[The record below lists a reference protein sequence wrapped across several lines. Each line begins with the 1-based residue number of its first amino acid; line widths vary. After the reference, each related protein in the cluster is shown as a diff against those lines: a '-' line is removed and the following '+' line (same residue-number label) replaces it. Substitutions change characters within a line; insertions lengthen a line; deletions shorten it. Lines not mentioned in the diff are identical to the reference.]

1 MKSKNYPHPV
11 LRFKSGD
18 DLNDDFNKNSSF
30 DAEVSQQR
38 VVGLDYY
45 FDYHFQLT
53 DANLESLLAEE
64 KVCFAVK
71 LECSTTR
78 FRQVFA
84 FSELA
89 GSFSLP
95 STKLEQIVIMTTFLV
110 AKETIENYYSQ
121 NFNEDYE
128 DTKFKVFTG
137 DILAEG
143 PQFSFDIDKRTD
155 SLAKIPSI
163 FTIIQGNNKKM
174 PDVYFEREKI
184 VIMLNEA
191 DFKNYKLL
199 KAYHSQYNYL
209 APLSSSLFILPALVM
224 FLEGIRKEIENLNN
238 DRQNFD
244 DFISDKEETFR
255 WLKVI
260 NTNLKNH
267 KIDLFETNE
276 TSLYIAQKLI
286 GNPLSNGLKVFEEL
300 FSNYHDGEEGSH

>member
-11 LRFKSGD
+11 LRFKSND
-18 DLNDDFNKNSSF
+18 ELNDDFNKNSNF
-30 DAEVSQQR
+30 DAEVSQR
-38 VVGLDYY
+38 VEGLDYH
-45 FDYHFQLT
+45 FDYRFQLT

-71 LECSTTR
+71 VECSTTR
-78 FRQVFA
+78 FRQVFKL
-84 FSELA
+84 SELA
-89 GSFSLP
+89 GSILLS
-95 STKLEQIVIMTTFLV
+95 STKLERMVIMTTFIV
-110 AKETIENYYSQ
+110 AKETIEDYYSQ

-128 DTKFKVFTG
+128 GTKFKVFTG

-163 FTIIQGNNKKM
+163 FTIIQTNEKKM
-174 PDVYFEREKI
+174 PEISFEQDRI
-184 VIMLNEA
+184 VVALNEA
-191 DFKNYKLL
+191 DFNNYKLL
-199 KAYHSQYNYL
+199 RAYHSQYNYL

-224 FLEGIRKEIENLNN
+224 FLEGIRKDIEKFNDD
-238 DRQNFD
+238 DRQ
-244 DFISDKEETFR
+244 DFEDYINDKEAYFR
-255 WLKVI
+255 WFKVI

-286 GNPLSNGLKVFEEL
+286 GDPLSQGLKVFEEL
-300 FSNYHDGEEGSH
+300 FPKYQDDEEVSR